1 MSHVEEKGML
11 VTLRLFSGG
20 SVAQKQQTFLGPYLS
35 IRNWDIFLRK
45 DWCSFRSSI
54 SSLSLEIYLAC
65 SRLVCTCVYAHVLQ
79 PKWLRAQAACEET
92 VLGVTG
98 LGWYLSSIS
107 ICSRNVTDVLPNGS
121 HHLPTT
127 DQLSEKLWN
136 ENRISITE
144 EFQRNKTET
153 TTKKYIQRLLHLELL
168 VIGYTQLARMCY
180 VSMNYD
186 IVTKSDLLFLE
197 LLVFVLVL

>member
-1 MSHVEEKGML
+1 M
-11 VTLRLFSGG
+11 
-20 SVAQKQQTFLGPYLS
+20 
-35 IRNWDIFLRK
+35 
-45 DWCSFRSSI
+45 
-54 SSLSLEIYLAC
+54 
-65 SRLVCTCVYAHVLQ
+65 
-79 PKWLRAQAACEET
+79 
-92 VLGVTG
+92 
-98 LGWYLSSIS
+98 
-107 ICSRNVTDVLPNGS
+107 LPNGS